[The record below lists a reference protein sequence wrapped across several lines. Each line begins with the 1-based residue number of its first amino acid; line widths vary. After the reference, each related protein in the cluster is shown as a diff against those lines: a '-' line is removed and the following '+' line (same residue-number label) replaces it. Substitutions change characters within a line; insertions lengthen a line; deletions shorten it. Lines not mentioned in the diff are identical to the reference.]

1 MPPPWPIVLVLL
13 LLSGCAG
20 REAAPTKNQVI
31 AHTLATTVQVV
42 TERPGGIRR
51 SGSAVLLGSEPD
63 RDRTMILTTYHLL
76 APVVEQ
82 DIRVHFPSGNR
93 EVEATLL
100 AVDAERDLA
109 LLATPGIEAD
119 AAWLQDHV
127 YLGDPVWVVAFPW
140 GRERTVV
147 NGVVS
152 QVAWPETA
160 APEVVPIGGSVS
172 LIDASVSYGMSGGGV
187 FEASAG
193 ALVGI
198 VRGYR
203 TAQLA
208 LPGFDTTAVRLPVAG
223 ETTVI
228 SAQEITCFL
237 GAAGFPE
244 IGGGP
249 EIGGEGAC

>member
-1 MPPPWPIVLVLL
+1 MPPPWPIVLLLL

-20 REAAPTKNQVI
+20 GAVPPTKNEVI

-42 TERPGGIRR
+42 TERPDGMRR

-63 RDRTMILTTYHLL
+63 RDRTIVLTTHHLL

-82 DIRVHFPSGNR
+82 DIRVRFPSGSR

-100 AVDAERDLA
+100 AVDADRDLA
-109 LLATPGIEAD
+109 LLATPGTEPD
-119 AAWLQDHV
+119 AAWLQADV
-127 YLGDPVWVVAFPW
+127 YLGDQVWVVAFPW
-140 GRERTVV
+140 GRQRTVV

-152 QVAWPETA
+152 QVAWPESAT
-160 APEVVPIGGSVS
+160 PEVVPIAGSVR

-187 FEASAG
+187 FEANDG

-208 LPGFDTTAVRLPVAG
+208 LPGFDTNAVRLPVAG

-228 SAQEITCFL
+228 SAKEIGCFL
-237 GAAGFPE
+237 SAAGFAG
-244 IGGGP
+244 IGAGGT
-249 EIGGEGAC
+249 C

>member
-1 MPPPWPIVLVLL
+1 MPPPWAIVLVLL
-13 LLSGCAG
+13 LLSGCAE
-20 REAAPTKNQVI
+20 RQAPLTKNEVI

-42 TERPGGIRR
+42 TERPEGIRR

-63 RDRTMILTTYHLL
+63 GDRTIVLTTYHLL
-76 APVVEQ
+76 APLVEQ
-82 DIRVHFPSGNR
+82 AIRVRSPSGSR
-93 EVEATLL
+93 EVEASLL
-100 AVDAERDLA
+100 AVDADRDLA
-109 LLATPGIEAD
+109 LLATPGIEP
-119 AAWLQDHV
+119 AAARLQDHV

-140 GRERTVV
+140 GRQRTVV

-152 QVAWPETA
+152 QVAWPESA
-160 APEVVPIGGSVS
+160 APEVVPIAGSVS

-187 FEASAG
+187 FEADGG

-208 LPGFDTTAVRLPVAG
+208 LPGFDTHAVRLPVAG

-228 SAQEITCFL
+228 SAKEIDCFL
-237 GAAGFPE
+237 GAAGIAQ
-244 IGGGP
+244 IGGG
-249 EIGGEGAC
+249 GC